1 MSTDVIARAI
11 STTMNVP
18 ALEAIRARVS
28 EAEYRAILMLAGEIV
43 ESTEGVGLN
52 AGLVL
57 YALTA
62 AAAMYSEGLKASA
75 SIMGRGP
82 GSN

>member
-11 STTMNVP
+11 SASMSVP
-18 ALEAIRARVS
+18 ALDEIRGRVS
-28 EAEYRAILMLAGEIV
+28 EGEYKAILLLAGDIV
-43 ESTEGVGLN
+43 QATEGVGLN
-52 AGLVL
+52 ARLVL

-62 AAAMYSEGLKASA
+62 AAAMYSEGLKQSA